1 LTRET
6 LKTVLVTGGAARIGA
21 AIVRDLASHDFAV
34 AIHTHS
40 SVSAAEELAG
50 EIVAAGGRAAV
61 VTGDLTDAVACGRI
75 VDAASAAIG
84 PLGLLVNNAS
94 VFHEDSVADFSPQTF
109 DLHFAMHLKAPSMLI
124 SDFARQLPTGYQGLV
139 VNMIDQRVW
148 KLTPGFYSYTLSKAA
163 LWTATQ
169 TLAQALAPDIRVNA
183 IGPGPTLKGSRQSE
197 ADFAA
202 QLDGL
207 ILKAGPALPEFG
219 RTIRFLFD
227 TPSITG
233 QMLALDGGQHL
244 GWQTPDVAEIKE

>member
-1 LTRET
+1 
-6 LKTVLVTGGAARIGA
+6 LVTGGAARIGA

-40 SVSAAEELAG
+40 SVSAAKALAD

-61 VTGDLTDAVACGRI
+61 VTGDLTDAAACGRI
-75 VDAASAAIG
+75 VAAASAAIG

-94 VFHEDSVADFSPQTF
+94 VFQEDSVTDFSPQSF
-109 DLHFAMHLKAPSMLI
+109 DLHFAMHVKAPSMLI
-124 SDFARQLPTGYQGLV
+124 SDFARQLPDGHQGLV
-139 VNMIDQRVW
+139 VNMIDH
-148 KLTPGFYSYTLSKAA
+148 SYTLSKAA

-169 TLAQALAPDIRVNA
+169 TLAQALAPAIRVNA
-183 IGPGPTLKGSRQSE
+183 IGPGPTLKGSRQSD